1 MQSWLAIL
9 EKMIWPIFI
18 IVLLFVFRD
27 KINGL
32 YEMATEGRSVEIAG
46 WLKIGEKV
54 QQTEINQFATK
65 DLSIEAVE
73 GSGSVIEKG
82 GENRLI
88 ELQEKLRNSEIK
100 SFDIL
105 KITNNKIYYK
115 DLLEKYIST
124 LGIKHIVFIKDGKFD
139 GWMASSIF
147 SGQLLVFQQNTFG
160 YDQLR
165 NSLAGIRKTQIGP
178 QEKTS
183 VVLKKMRDEQMDNI
197 AIVENDTFKYII
209 NKQDI
214 ITAIV
219 SNSIPING
227 E

>member
-1 MQSWLAIL
+1 MNSWLAIL
-9 EKMIWPIFI
+9 EKLIWPIFI
-18 IVLLFVFRD
+18 IILLFIFRD

-32 YEMATEGRSVEIAG
+32 YNMATEGRSVEIAG

-54 QQTEINQFATK
+54 QQTEINQFAPK

-73 GSGSVIEKG
+73 GSGAIIEKG
-82 GENRLI
+82 GERKLF

-105 KITNNKIYYK
+105 KITNNKVYYK

-139 GWMASSIF
+139 GWMSSSIF
-147 SGQLLVFQQNTFG
+147 SGQLLVSQASTFE

-165 NSLAGIRKTQIGP
+165 NSLAGIKKTTIAP
-178 QEKTS
+178 DVKTS

-197 AIVENDTFKYII
+197 AIVEKDTFKYFV

-219 SNSIPING
+219 SNSIPMNDQ
-227 E
+227 